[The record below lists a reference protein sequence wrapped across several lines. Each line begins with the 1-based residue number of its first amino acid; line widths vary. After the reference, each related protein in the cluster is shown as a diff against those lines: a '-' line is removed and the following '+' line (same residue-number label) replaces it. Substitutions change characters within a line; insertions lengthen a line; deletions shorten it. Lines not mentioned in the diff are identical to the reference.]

1 MKKIKEAPLVWVIV
15 VGFSGYFLFI
25 ANGFSGWLSIPF
37 DVALDMLIIQTVTFT
52 LVVLALLNVELRSY
66 FCPVAIASFYF
77 SFAPLFEYFGHSFGG
92 ETLLSPFWAQ
102 MGFHIVIAIVILVLG
117 YGVAYWKGSRAEN

>member
-1 MKKIKEAPLVWVIV
+1 VKNIKDFPWVWVIV

-25 ANGFSGWLSIPF
+25 ANGFSGWFSIPF

-52 LVVLALLNVELRSY
+52 LVILALLNVELRSY
-66 FCPVAIASFYF
+66 FFPIALASFYL
-77 SFAPLFEYFGHSFGG
+77 SFAPLFEYLGHSFGR

-102 MGFHIVIAIVILVLG
+102 MGFHIVIALVILMLG
-117 YGVAYWKGSRAEN
+117 YGVVYWKSRRADN